1 MINESLLIM
10 ATMFEYTS
18 RVLDDTSAIVFLSKE
33 DRQSS
38 SREIKLAKYAAIA
51 CDDPRWGVF
60 RYLRFRLSEA
70 EKAFFEARS
79 FSAKIDA
86 QDHLDSVKDALMRT
100 QRALRC

>member
-10 ATMFEYTS
+10 TTMFEYTS

-38 SREIKLAKYAAIA
+38 SRDIKLAKYQAIA
-51 CDDPRWGVF
+51 CDDPRWGIF
-60 RYLRFRLSEA
+60 RYLRFRLAEA
-70 EKAFFEARS
+70 EKAVSEAMS

-86 QDHLDSVKDALMRT
+86 QDHRDSVLDALRRT
-100 QRALRC
+100 QKALRY